1 MSEPQTNWAGNVTYG
16 AARLHRPDSVE
27 RLQDVVAGSGRLR
40 ALGTRHSFNRIAD
53 CPDGD
58 LVSLENLPASMELD
72 TVRHTVTVSAGV
84 RYGELARWLHDKG
97 YALHNLGSLPH
108 ISVAGACAT
117 ATHGSG
123 DANGNLST
131 AVAGIEMVTA
141 DGEITVLTRERDGDR
156 LRGAVV
162 GLGALGIVTRLT
174 LDVVPAFDVRQDV
187 YENLPWARLED
198 HFEEIFSATYSVSL
212 FTRWRGPQIDQVW
225 LKRRVDGSGDA
236 WEAAPEWLDATLA
249 ETELHP
255 LPGMPAANCTRQL
268 GVPGPWH
275 ERLPHFRLD
284 FTPSSGE
291 ELQSEY
297 LVPRRHAIGALRALD
312 RIRDGVASVLQV
324 SEIRTVAADD
334 LWMSPCYG
342 QGAVALHFTWKKDW
356 PAVSRVLTLVE
367 EALEPFEARPH
378 WGKLFVTSP
387 ERLRSRYERL
397 PDFQRLLGVHDPT
410 GKFRNAFVD
419 DYIFGE
425 NPR

>member
-1 MSEPQTNWAGNVTYG
+1 MSGRQTNWAGNVTYG
-16 AARLHRPDSVE
+16 AARLHRPGSVE

-40 ALGTRHSFNRIAD
+40 ALGTRHSFNHIAD

-58 LVSLENLPASMELD
+58 LVSLENLPASMDLD
-72 TVRHTVTVSAGV
+72 TVRRTVTVSAGV
-84 RYGELARWLHDKG
+84 RYGELARWLHGKG

-123 DANGNLST
+123 DSNGNLPT

-156 LRGAVV
+156 FRGAVV
-162 GLGALGIVTRLT
+162 GLGALGIVTRVT
-174 LDVVPAFDVRQDV
+174 LEVLPAFEVRQDL
-187 YENLPWARLED
+187 YENLPWAGLED
-198 HFEEIFSATYSVSL
+198 HFEEIFSAAYSVSL
-212 FTRWRGPQIDQVW
+212 FTGWRGPQIDQVW
-225 LKRRVDGSGDA
+225 LKRRVDGLGDG
-236 WEAAPEWLDATLA
+236 WEAEPRWLGATLA

-255 LPGMPAANCTRQL
+255 LPGMPAVNCTRQR

-297 LVPRRHAIGALRALD
+297 LVPRRDTIGVLRALD
-312 RIRDGVASVLQV
+312 RIRDSVAPVLQV

-356 PAVSRVLTLVE
+356 PAVSRVLALVE

-378 WGKLFVTSP
+378 WGKLFVARP
-387 ERLRSRYERL
+387 ERVRSLYERL
-397 PDFQRLLGVHDPT
+397 PDFQRLLGAYDPA

-419 DYIFGE
+419 DYVFGE
-425 NPR
+425 DPR